1 MIETTKR
8 EHRFAASAVLAVG
21 GAALALA
28 TWRSG
33 DGGFAV
39 ALAVFYAIAAIV
51 AWFWA
56 GGSGDVAA
64 LLRAGGDERQQSIDL
79 RATAYAGSAATAFSL
94 AAAVVQ
100 AARGG
105 DAFPYTFI
113 CAVGGAAY
121 ILAVALLR
129 GRS

>member
-8 EHRFAASAVLAVG
+8 GHRFAASAVLAVG

-56 GGSGDVAA
+56 VERPTLSRSPCSAVDPDPAPSAPMMA
-64 LLRAGGDERQQSIDL
+64 LRQWLERVPAVRRRAGHVPRQAP
-79 RATAYAGSAATAFSL
+79 RC
-94 AAAVVQ
+94 
-100 AARGG
+100 
-105 DAFPYTFI
+105 P
-113 CAVGGAAY
+113 
-121 ILAVALLR
+121 
-129 GRS
+129 